1 MFNKIVGIKLDFIES
16 HSVNIYE
23 PVNDMR
29 NLSPTFLM
37 TSIQIKKKN
46 SDWIERKDIKYLETS
61 KDICLIKSFFS
72 LF

>member
-16 HSVNIYE
+16 HSVSIYE